1 MARITPMH
9 ETGADQWYYLDGSQ
23 TRGPVPGAQI
33 AQLIYSGSLNG
44 ATQVAQA
51 GASTWSPASV
61 ALAYLLGGAR
71 AASPIAP
78 PSAPPTYA
86 IRLACVSGPDHGK
99 AYMIGAAEVA
109 LGRASG
115 LGQGDPY
122 VADNH
127 LVLSWQNNI
136 LHFRTLAGAMV
147 RVAGTD
153 VTQGTLSN
161 GQQFQMGM
169 SVWTVG
175 AAPVELT
182 NLLGSLGSRLNQLTS
197 TEKLEGFSVT
207 KMFSELF
214 KKRKPGELEEYFLVG
229 TTKTTPPLEE
239 VQTGWPQPWVFMRVM
254 GFMVALY
261 GLLYF
266 MFATWP
272 NPKFIPALMII
283 GSLAI
288 PLTMVFLFWELNTP
302 RNVSFHMVLVLVFL
316 GAAGSFIITSALNR
330 AINLDWLGAM
340 SAGLVEETAKLLTVV
355 MVVRNTRYKYILNGL
370 LFGAAVGTGFAAF
383 ESAGYAFDNGF
394 VQNLLGHLLSL
405 PKFLTTHPTNK
416 QIVEFIDTAL
426 STSYQAVID
435 YVHFRG
441 RMAPFGHMIWTA
453 ISAGALWRVKGSQP
467 FRFNMLLDPTFL
479 RTFLV
484 PVALHM
490 MWNSPVLNNPQRDG
504 IWFEL
509 KHLTLGLI
517 GWYMVLLLVQ
527 QGLRQIR
534 DMQVAH
540 ATEAIQQT
548 QQVLTTTGQYRA
560 AR

>member
-33 AQLIYSGSLNG
+33 AQLIQSGSLNG

-51 GASTWSPASV
+51 GASSWSPASV
-61 ALAYLLGGAR
+61 ALAYLLGGTR
-71 AASPIAP
+71 AATPVGP
-78 PSAPPTYA
+78 PAQPPTYA

-99 AYMIGAAEVA
+99 AYMIGAAEVS

-122 VADNH
+122 VAENH

-147 RVAGTD
+147 RVGGTD

-207 KMFSELF
+207 RMFSELF
-214 KKRKPGELEEYFLVG
+214 KRRKPGELEEYFLVG
-229 TTKTTPPLEE
+229 TSKTTPPIEE
-239 VQTGWPQPWVFMRVM
+239 VQTGWPQPWVFMRVL
-254 GFMVALY
+254 GFMLALY

-266 MFATWP
+266 MFNTWP
-272 NPKFIPALMII
+272 NPKAIPALMII
-283 GSLAI
+283 GSLAL
-288 PLTMVFLFWELNTP
+288 PLTMVILFWELNTP
-302 RNVSFHMVLVLVFL
+302 RNVSFQMVLVLVFL
-316 GAAGSFIITSALNR
+316 GTAGSLIFTSALNK
-330 AINLDWLGAM
+330 AVNLDWLGAM
-340 SAGLVEETAKLLTVV
+340 SAGFVEETAKLLTVV
-355 MVVRNTRYKYILNGL
+355 VVVRNTRYKYILNGL
-370 LFGAAVGTGFAAF
+370 LFGAAVGTGFSAF
-383 ESAGYAFDNGF
+383 ESAGYSFDNGF
-394 VQNLLGHLLSL
+394 VGNLLVQLIKNPDHFPTSPFG
-405 PKFLTTHPTNK
+405 PFLNH
-416 QIVEFIDTAL
+416 AL
-426 STSYQAVID
+426 SVGYQAVID

-484 PVALHM
+484 PMGLHM
-490 MWNSPVLNNPQRDG
+490 LWNSPILNDPQRDG

-509 KHLTLGLI
+509 KHVTLGLI
-517 GWYMVLLLVQ
+517 GWYVVLLLVQ
-527 QGLRQIR
+527 QGLRQIK

-540 ATEAIQQT
+540 ATEAIHQT

>member
-1 MARITPMH
+1 MH

-23 TRGPVPGAQI
+23 TRGPVPAAQI
-33 AQLIYSGSLNG
+33 AQMIQSGSLNG

-51 GASTWSPASV
+51 GAPTWSPASV
-61 ALAYLLGGAR
+61 ALAHLLGGAR
-71 AASPIAP
+71 AASPMGAP
-78 PSAPPTYA
+78 AAAPTYA

-99 AYMIGAAEVA
+99 AYMIGAAEVS

-122 VADNH
+122 VAENH
-127 LVLSWQNNI
+127 VVLSWQNNV

-153 VTQGTLSN
+153 VTQGSLSN

-182 NLLGSLGSRLNQLTS
+182 NLLGSLGARLNQLTS
-197 TEKLEGFSVT
+197 TEKLEGFSVS

-229 TTKTTPPLEE
+229 TTKTTPPIEE
-239 VQTGWPQPWVFMRVM
+239 VQTGWPQPWVFMRVL
-254 GFMVALY
+254 GFMVVLY

-266 MFATWP
+266 MFNTWP
-272 NPKFIPALMII
+272 NAKAIPALMII
-283 GSLAI
+283 GSLAL
-288 PLTMVFLFWELNTP
+288 PLTMVILFWELNTP
-302 RNVSFHMVLVLVFL
+302 RNVSFQMVLVLVFL
-316 GAAGSFIITSALNR
+316 GTAGSLIFTSALNK
-330 AINLDWLGAM
+330 AVNLDWLGAM
-340 SAGLVEETAKLLTVV
+340 SAGFIEETAKLLTVV
-355 MVVRNTRYKYILNGL
+355 VVVRNTRYKYILNGL
-370 LFGAAVGTGFAAF
+370 LFGAAVGTGFSAF
-383 ESAGYAFDNGF
+383 ESAGYSFDNGF
-394 VQNLLGHLLSL
+394 VGNLLVQLIKNPDNFPTKPFGD
-405 PKFLTTHPTNK
+405 FLNH
-416 QIVEFIDTAL
+416 AL
-426 STSYQAVID
+426 SVGYQAVID

-479 RTFLV
+479 RAFLV
-484 PVALHM
+484 PVGLHM
-490 MWNSPVLNNPQRDG
+490 LWNSPILNNPQRDG

-517 GWYMVLLLVQ
+517 GWYVVLLLVQ
-527 QGLRQIR
+527 QGLRQIKE
-534 DMQVAH
+534 MQVAH

>member
-1 MARITPMH
+1 MH

-33 AQLIYSGSLNG
+33 AQLIQSGSLNG

-61 ALAYLLGGAR
+61 ALAHLLGGAR

-99 AYMIGAAEVA
+99 AYMIGSAEVA

-122 VADNH
+122 VAENH

-169 SVWTVG
+169 SMWTVG

-197 TEKLEGFSVT
+197 TEKLEGFSVI
-207 KMFSELF
+207 KMFSEIF
-214 KKRKPGELEEYFLVG
+214 KSRKPGELEEYFLVG
-229 TTKTTPPLEE
+229 TTKTTPPIEE

-261 GLLYF
+261 ALLYF
-266 MFATWP
+266 MFNTWP
-272 NPKFIPALMII
+272 NPKAIPALMII

-288 PLTMVFLFWELNTP
+288 PLTTVFLFWELNTP

-316 GAAGSFIITSALNR
+316 GTAGSLIFTSALNK
-330 AINLDWLGAM
+330 AVNLDWLG
-340 SAGLVEETAKLLTVV
+340 SHERGLRGGDRQAAHGGSGGAQHALQIHPERA
-355 MVVRNTRYKYILNGL
+355 VVRRGGGRWILRIRKRRVFLRQRIHFEPIGPAHQEPQPFSDDAL
-370 LFGAAVGTGFAAF
+370 PGIPAALADGGVSGGDRLHPFPRALCAF
-383 ESAGYAFDNGF
+383 RTHGVD
-394 VQNLLGHLLSL
+394 GHLGRRAVASEGEPAVPLQHAAGPFFSENVPGASRL
-405 PKFLTTHPTNK
+405 AHA
-416 QIVEFIDTAL
+416 VEFAD
-426 STSYQAVID
+426 SQRS
-435 YVHFRG
+435 RNPG
-441 RMAPFGHMIWTA
+441 
-453 ISAGALWRVKGSQP
+453 LWVEVKY
-467 FRFNMLLDPTFL
+467 
-479 RTFLV
+479 
-484 PVALHM
+484 
-490 MWNSPVLNNPQRDG
+490 
-504 IWFEL
+504 
-509 KHLTLGLI
+509 LTLGLV

-527 QGLRQIR
+527 QGLRQIK

-548 QQVLTTTGQYRA
+548 QQVLDHDRTIPRSSMTIEPMKI
-560 AR
+560 